1 MRISDWSSDVCSS
14 DLSWTIEEG
23 YYLYRDKM
31 SALLLDAD
39 TERPLPLETS
49 PGEPYADPY
58 FGTTE
63 IYYGAAG
70 AAIPFSA
77 FEGIG
82 SAGTIRLTYQG
93 GAEDGIGYPPIT
105 KSFDVDR
112 SEER

>member
-1 MRISDWSSDVCSS
+1 MPLVIAVFLPAGMVWAQSAPLPPDQAFRLSVERAQDDSIAA
-14 DLSWTIEEG
+14 SWTIEEG

-63 IYYGAAG
+63 K
-70 AAIPFSA
+70 
-77 FEGIG
+77 IG
-82 SAGTIRLTYQG
+82 SASWR
-93 GAEDGIGYPPIT
+93 
-105 KSFDVDR
+105 
-112 SEER
+112 ERVCQYV